1 MGLIIQSIIVYGI
14 IIWLMTYFG
23 HIAYKWQYP
32 QGYGGIDTFK
42 NKRISFLTLFIKS
55 YYVIPIFVFCLFAAV
70 RYRVGVDCESYKEL
84 FYVIQKFGSLQTRE
98 SIEFLYKYLCNVVG
112 YLTGTHYLL
121 LFVLAMLQI
130 VLYYYG
136 LKKHTYLLVFLSFAL
151 FFTNTYWS
159 WMNGIRQ
166 NIAACAFVAV
176 TPLIIKKKWINIA
189 LITFAAMLMHKSAL
203 IILPLSV
210 LGYLL
215 RNFAPNKYIQ
225 LGVLAMSFLFMNK
238 FNNILSSISY
248 LAAKAGYNERSITIY
263 TELEESTRNFG
274 ARMVLL
280 YIVYVICIFYYE
292 RMRKYFNSKEFNLWY
307 NLHFI
312 GICLTVVFYNNF
324 TITRV
329 LYYLVIFTPIIISHL
344 LFYLYNNKKKVIF
357 NTVLIILALGFMYTL
372 YNSLNNPATEA
383 FLYKFDI

>member
-23 HIAYKWQYP
+23 HIAYKRQYP
-32 QGYGGIDTFK
+32 QGLGGTDTLK
-42 NKRISFLTLFIKS
+42 NKRISFLTLFINS

-84 FYVIQKFGSLQTRE
+84 FYQIHTFGSTQTRE
-98 SIEFLYKYLCNVVG
+98 SIEFLYEYLCNVVS

-248 LAAKAGYNERSITIY
+248 LAAKAGYDERNITVY

-372 YNSLNNPATEA
+372 YDSLNNPATEA